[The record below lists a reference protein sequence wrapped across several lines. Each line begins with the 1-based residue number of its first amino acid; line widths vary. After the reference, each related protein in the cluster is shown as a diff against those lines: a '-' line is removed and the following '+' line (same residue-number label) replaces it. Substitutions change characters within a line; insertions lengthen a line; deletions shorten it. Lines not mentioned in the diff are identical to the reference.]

1 MINYIMEKYQ
11 DRPYNFTASNLWL
24 DEQVNVQDVICQV
37 NLLLGS
43 NENTEYSGMAK
54 ANRVVSYIEEP
65 YDATVYIQNGMLKI
79 NSNIPVSA
87 FDFTIAGTD
96 NISINNNILCDMEV
110 SQKSIGNGV
119 RVIGYSLN
127 GSTISSGDIT
137 IGSTEANAALKSV
150 MLSDSDA
157 ISIRTSINQVPTGIH
172 GVNSNET
179 GTVLYDVQGRRVLN
193 PSPNTIYINK
203 GRKVL
208 K

>member
-1 MINYIMEKYQ
+1 
-11 DRPYNFTASNLWL
+11 
-24 DEQVNVQDVICQV
+24 
-37 NLLLGS
+37 
-43 NENTEYSGMAK
+43 MAK
-54 ANRVVSYIEEP
+54 ANRVTSYIEEP

-87 FDFTIAGTD
+87 FDLTIAGTD

-119 RVIGYSLN
+119 RIIGYSLN

-157 ISIRTSINQVPTGIH
+157 ISIRTSINQVPTGLH
-172 GVNSNET
+172 VVNSNET
-179 GTVLYDVQGRRVLN
+179 GTILYDVQGRRVLN